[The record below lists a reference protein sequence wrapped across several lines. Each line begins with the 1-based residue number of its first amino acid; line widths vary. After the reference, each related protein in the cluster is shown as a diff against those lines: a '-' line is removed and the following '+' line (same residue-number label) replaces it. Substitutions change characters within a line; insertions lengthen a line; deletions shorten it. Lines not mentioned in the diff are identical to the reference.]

1 VSQQNNFD
9 IENRID
15 QYLKGRLGQE
25 QIDSLWVDMIEDP
38 ESYEYLK
45 TMVSLKNIYADSNSS
60 PISNINSS
68 AKSNSNWNSNLI
80 KYSVA
85 ALVLL
90 SISVSSIIYF
100 NSNQIDALEA
110 MSSLDHVVYRS
121 SIENQ
126 SESFDARLQNAIGLA
141 IQGNTTTAMLLLNQ
155 IHDESTNPAIKAEA
169 ILNIG
174 IIEYNQDAFVAASH
188 SFNRV
193 LSIDGIDSLIQERAV
208 WSLAQSQLA
217 LGNYSAAKISIEKVI
232 EIDGAHSRM
241 ARNYLKYLR

>member
-1 VSQQNNFD
+1 MIQQINFD

-15 QYLKGRLGQE
+15 LYLKGRLDQE
-25 QIDSLWVDMIEDP
+25 QIDKLWVDMIENP

-45 TMVSLKNIYADSNSS
+45 TMVSLKNIYSNTN
-60 PISNINSS
+60 PTPVSNINSPS
-68 AKSNSNWNSNLI
+68 KPNSSWNKNLVQ
-80 KYSVA
+80 YSVA
-85 ALVLL
+85 AILL
-90 SISVSSIIYF
+90 ISISVSSIIYF
-100 NSNQIDALEA
+100 NTNQVDAIQA

-121 SIENQ
+121 SIDSQ
-126 SESFDARLQNAIGLA
+126 SESFETRLQNAVGLA
-141 IQGNTTTAMLLLNQ
+141 IQGNTTSAILLLNQ
-155 IHDESTNPAIKAEA
+155 IHDESTDPAIKAEA

-174 IIEYNQDAFVAASH
+174 IIEYNQDEFMAASH